1 MARGSR
7 AETQHP
13 PLEGSSSF
21 LLRPFP
27 SPPFSP
33 PSFLLIPRTEPRA
46 GAERARGEE
55 KGTALRGSR
64 EPGKGRD
71 GEPRARGLSPKAT
84 RDPRSLRSPLS
95 VPPHSPPG
103 ESTGPWPPLLLR
115 LLFAASFALWPFS
128 PSPAPPGAAPRDPA
142 EGARERAEGWRRAGG
157 PRGGVGKAVPPLRA
171 EPACGERGS
180 VAAPPEPRAC

>member
-33 PSFLLIPRTEPRA
+33 PSFLLISRTESRA

-55 KGTALRGSR
+55 EGTALRERESR
-64 EPGKGRD
+64 EPGKGRE
-71 GEPRARGLSPKAT
+71 GEPRAGPEPAGHARPPL
-84 RDPRSLRSPLS
+84 RSLRSPLS
-95 VPPHSPPG
+95 VPLPSPG
-103 ESTGPWPPLLLR
+103 ESTGPWPLLLLR
-115 LLFAASFALWPFS
+115 LLFAASFALWPFF
-128 PSPAPPGAAPRDPA
+128 PSPEPPGSCPGLRGAPR
-142 EGARERAEGWRRAGG
+142 G
-157 PRGGVGKAVPPLRA
+157 PCRGCA
-171 EPACGERGS
+171 
-180 VAAPPEPRAC
+180 